1 VTDSRRERKKQETRQ
16 RIVLAA
22 VRLFEEQGYE
32 QTTVTQIAAAADVD
46 PKTFFNY
53 FGSKDEVLFTDF
65 GSDFDV
71 LFEAIAD
78 RRPNE
83 SPGEVLRRA
92 VQAFAALR
100 RTRVPARAAEEL
112 SAVARLTMST
122 PALQAK
128 GLYLQQEIQQR
139 IADELGKVFPDE
151 LDPIEAAAM
160 TGAVMG
166 AIQQASLTS
175 VRLGRSQA
183 ELWEAAERALE
194 IATRGLVTNGERTGP
209 S

>member
-1 VTDSRRERKKQETRQ
+1 M
-16 RIVLAA
+16 LAA
-22 VRLFEEQGYE
+22 VRLFEERGYE

-53 FGSKDEVLFTDF
+53 FGSKDEVLFTDA
-65 GSDFDV
+65 GNDFDV
-71 LFEAIAD
+71 LFDAIAE
-78 RRPNE
+78 RRHHE
-83 SPGEVLRRA
+83 SPADVLRRA
-92 VQAFAALR
+92 FQAFAAVR
-100 RTRVPARAAEEL
+100 RAKIPVKGAEEL
-112 SAVARLTMST
+112 SAVARLAMST

-128 GLYLQQEIQQR
+128 GLYLLLEVQQR
-139 IADELGKVFPDE
+139 VADELVKAFADQ
-151 LDPIEAAAM
+151 LDPIDAAAM

-194 IATRGLVTNGERTGP
+194 IATGRLATNGERNTA
-209 S
+209 